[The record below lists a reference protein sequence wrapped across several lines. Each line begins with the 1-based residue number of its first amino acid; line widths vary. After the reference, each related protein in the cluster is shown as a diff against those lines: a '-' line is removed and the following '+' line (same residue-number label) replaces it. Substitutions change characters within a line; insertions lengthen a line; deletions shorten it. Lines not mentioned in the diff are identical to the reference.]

1 MTHGSIRQRWE
12 GGLPQENWRAEGTLT
27 DSSSGLRRHGEPAVR
42 LIKPHP
48 RSPVSEIEALVVTLL
63 ANENELPYGEV
74 IFRLAEF
81 LYRNELRA
89 WGSAVDIGLF
99 GSSLFVS
106 DARRALEAGKDEL
119 WEID

>member
-1 MTHGSIRQRWE
+1 MGSETSRVGQYLQHRPGE
-12 GGLPQENWRAEGTLT
+12 TVA
-27 DSSSGLRRHGEPAVR
+27 DSTSGLKRHGEPVVR

-48 RSPVSEIEALVVTLL
+48 RSPVSDVEAWVVTLL
-63 ANENELPYGEV
+63 AKENELPYGEV
-74 IFRLAEF
+74 ISRLAES

-99 GSSLFVS
+99 GSSLFAA